1 MFGFD
6 RRELLLAT
14 VTMAAGALPLPARAG
29 EADVNRIIRS
39 LAPIRGQTKSE
50 GYPPSAPSG
59 RDAPPPPRGEGA
71 PMAPRGGDASA
82 DWGATRR
89 EEVEGETVV
98 VVPAWAI
105 DLEVYFEFGSA
116 RLTRRTREDLR
127 ALGRA
132 LASRELA
139 PFRYLIAGHT
149 DGVGDP
155 RDNLDLSRRRAFAVK
170 AHLVDNFPID
180 PRRLRAVG
188 FGDMRLKRPER
199 PEAAINRRVEVIL
212 ILPEDAVRPMPDDR
226 GGQGR
231 PGDGR
236 PPPPPPRDEGGNIP
250 GAPVGPDGKPMRW

>member
-14 VTMAAGALPLPARAG
+14 VTMAASTIPLPAHAG

-39 LAPIRGQTKSE
+39 LAPIRGQTHSE
-50 GYPPSAPSG
+50 GYPPPASPGSDAAP
-59 RDAPPPPRGEGA
+59 RHADAPPTGWGE
-71 PMAPRGGDASA
+71 
-82 DWGATRR
+82 TRR
-89 EEVEGETVV
+89 EADVEGETIV

-132 LASRELA
+132 LSSRELA

-155 RDNLDLSRRRAFAVK
+155 RGNLDLSRRRAFAVK
-170 AHLVDNFPID
+170 GHLVDNFPID

-212 ILPEDAVRPMPDDR
+212 ILPEEAVRPMPDDR
-226 GGQGR
+226 RGDDRGGQR
-231 PGDGR
+231 HPDDR
-236 PPPPPPRDEGGNIP
+236 PPPPPPRDDGGNIP